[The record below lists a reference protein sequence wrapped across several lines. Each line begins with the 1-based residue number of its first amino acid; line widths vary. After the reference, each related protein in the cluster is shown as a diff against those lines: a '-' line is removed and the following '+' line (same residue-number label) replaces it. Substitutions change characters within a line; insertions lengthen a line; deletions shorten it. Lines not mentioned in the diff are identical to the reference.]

1 MIGGS
6 GEDSGIKKSN
16 VVNRRMFIFAAAKAV
31 VFFGIVGRLFSLQI
45 SENKKYLTLSDKNRL
60 REARLPP
67 VRGEFEDYFGNRI
80 AKNLTVYQLHV
91 VPEQVEDFKTLIVRL
106 KDILNLSS
114 SELEELI
121 KKKNKQKPWETLIV
135 SENLTWDEFSKI
147 NFYLHELSGARPV
160 LTVGRNYPY
169 NETYTHVLGYVSEAS
184 VEDLISNEIIKERNV
199 PGLRVGKTGL
209 EKALEKEL
217 IGTNGVQR
225 FEVNAY
231 GKRIN
236 QIDFNEGEQG
246 KRIKLT
252 IDTEIQKYTQELLNE
267 KAGSISVMDIYTG
280 EIIAMNSSPSFDPNL
295 FLYGIEKNKWKEIKS
310 NPLKPLL
317 NKTVSGLYSPGST
330 IKPIVAL
337 SALENDVITTNMKVN
352 CRGHKH
358 PLELY
363 GMKYHCWKKQGHG
376 YMSLK
381 NAIKQSCDTYF
392 YEAARLLG
400 VDRLNETAKKFGLGG
415 VVLGEYFNEK
425 KGVVPSTKWKKQAIG
440 QNWYLGETLING
452 IGQGYIQTTPLQL
465 CLMTAQ
471 LANGGHKI
479 YPKIIFD
486 DQQESIESIKQKMK
500 FAAEKKDEDSNI
512 FSTTEKLFNPKEKN
526 YKILYRNK
534 ENVKFVLDAMFRS
547 TNEVYGTS
555 FSSRIEDPKYQFA
568 GKTGTAQVKRITKE
582 ERELDLKTNQIP
594 YKERDHA
601 WFVAFGPYKEPRYA
615 VSILVEHGGSG
626 SATAAPIA
634 KKLFKFV
641 IDRHE
646 LREKINKKNLAST
659 DI

>member
-1 MIGGS
+1 MIGG
-6 GEDSGIKKSN
+6 GGGDSGFKKSN
-16 VVNRRMFIFAAAKAV
+16 IVNRRMFIFAAAKAV
-31 VFFGIVGRLFSLQI
+31 IFCGIVGRLFSLQI

-91 VPEQVEDFKTLIVRL
+91 VPEQVEDFKTLMVRL
-106 KDILNLSS
+106 KDILNFSNNRLQ
-114 SELEELI
+114 ELI

-135 SENLTWDEFSKI
+135 SENLTWDEFTKI

-169 NETYTHVLGYVSEAS
+169 NETYTHVLGYVSQAS
-184 VEDLISNEIIKERNV
+184 VEDLISNETIKQRNV

-209 EKALEKEL
+209 EKALENEL
-217 IGTNGVQR
+217 IGTNAIQR

-236 QIDFNEGEQG
+236 QIDFQEGEQG
-246 KRIKLT
+246 KTIKLT
-252 IDTEIQKYTQELLNE
+252 IDTEIQKYTGELLNE
-267 KAGSISVMDIYTG
+267 KAGSISIMDIYTG
-280 EIIAMNSSPSFDPNL
+280 EIVAMNSSPSFDPNL
-295 FLYGIEKNKWKEIKS
+295 FLYGIEKNKWKEIQKD
-310 NPLKPLL
+310 PLKPLL

-337 SALENDVITTNMKVN
+337 SALENHVISPSFTVN

-392 YEAARLLG
+392 YETARLLG
-400 VDRLNETAKKFGLGG
+400 VDRLNETAKKFGLGN

-425 KGVVPSTKWKKQAIG
+425 KGVIPSTKWKKEVIG

-479 YPKIIFD
+479 YPKIISD
-486 DQQESIESIKQKMK
+486 NEESIESIKQKMK
-500 FAAEKKDEDSNI
+500 LASENNEENLKLLSVPG
-512 FSTTEKLFNPKEKN
+512 KLFNTNEKK
-526 YKILYRNK
+526 YHALYRNK

-582 ERELDLKTNQIP
+582 ERELNLKTSQIP

-601 WFVAFGPYKEPRYA
+601 WYVAFGPYNNPRYA
-615 VSILVEHGGSG
+615 VSILIEHGGSG

-646 LREKINKKNLAST
+646 LREQIKKKI
-659 DI
+659 

>member
-6 GEDSGIKKSN
+6 GEDTGIKKTN
-16 VVNRRMFIFAAAKAV
+16 IVNRRMFIFAAAKAV

-45 SENKKYLTLSDKNRL
+45 NENKKYLTLSDKNRL
-60 REARLPP
+60 RESRLPP
-67 VRGEFEDYFGNRI
+67 VRGEFEDFFGKRI

-106 KDILNLSS
+106 KDILNLSNS
-114 SELEELI
+114 HLEELI

-184 VEDLISNEIIKERNV
+184 VEDLVGNEIIKQRNV

-209 EKALEKEL
+209 EKALENEL
-217 IGTNGVQR
+217 IGTNSVQR

-236 QIDFNEGEQG
+236 QIDFQEGEQG

-252 IDTEIQKYTQELLNE
+252 IDTEIQKYTNELLNE
-267 KAGSISVMDIYTG
+267 KAGSISIMDIYTG

-295 FLYGIEKNKWKEIKS
+295 FLYGIEKNKWKEIQS

-512 FSTTEKLFNPKEKN
+512 FSATEKLFNPNEKN
-526 YKILYRNK
+526 YEALYRNK

-568 GKTGTAQVKRITKE
+568 GKTGTAQVKRITEE
-582 ERELDLKTNQIP
+582 ERELDLKTSQIP
-594 YKERDHA
+594 YKQRDHA
-601 WFVAFGPYKEPRYA
+601 WYVAFGPYKDPRYA

-626 SATAAPIA
+626 SSTAAPIA
-634 KKLFKFV
+634 KKLFKFI

-646 LREKINKKNLAST
+646 LREEIRKKNLIKNT
-659 DI
+659 I